1 MPTDDYGTE
10 LLTRTLAGTPAD
22 ASPLRHSVVLPA
34 RVARHRD
41 WPEWVPASI
50 VKAYAAQGIS
60 EPWEHQIRAASL
72 AHDGHNVAIST
83 GTASGKSLA
92 YQVPILTEF
101 VRDPLACA
109 LYLSPTKALGAD
121 QLRSLATLLAGRDE
135 FSHLQPCAYDG
146 DTEPDIRQWARAHSR
161 WIFTN
166 PDMCHIGI
174 LSTHGK
180 WQHFFRHLRFVVVDE
195 SHHYRGVFGSH
206 TALVLRRV
214 LRIARALGADPVV
227 IAASATN
234 ADPAGSLT
242 RLIGAPAVA
251 VTEDSSPHGARTVA
265 LWEPDFV
272 PEITGEN
279 GAPVR
284 RSAGADAARLLAD
297 FVVEGART
305 LCFVRSRRGVEITAR
320 TARSLLAESAPDLV
334 DRIGTYRAGYLAD
347 DRRRLERAI
356 ADGELLGVAT
366 TNALEL
372 GVDISGLD
380 AVIVAGY
387 PGTVASFW
395 QQAGRAGRRGESS
408 AVVLVARDDP
418 LDTYLVHHPEALL
431 DKPIEAIVIDPSN
444 PYVLDAQLLCAAA
457 ELPLK
462 PSDVELFDAE
472 AAVERLTSTG
482 LLKKRPAGWY
492 AAAGL
497 DPHADVDIR
506 GGVGGQV
513 LIVDATSSQLLGT
526 VDAGRAMSSVHAGAV
541 HIHQGVS
548 YVVDELDLEEGLA
561 LLHPQEP
568 DWTTSA
574 REITD
579 VSVTKTIESQIFSGL
594 TLALVEVDVTHR
606 VVGYLRKLLTGEV
619 IDSVPLDMP
628 EQRLHTRA
636 VMYTV
641 TPDALESVGCSVGRF
656 PGALHAA
663 EHAAI
668 GMLGLVAT
676 CDRWDIGGLSTDGH
690 PDTGLPTVF
699 VYDGY
704 PGGAGFADRGYE
716 AFAQWISATKQAV
729 ASCRCELGCPSCV
742 QSPKCGNGNEPLD
755 KDGAIKVLTL
765 LGRLT
770 ASGTTSPT
778 SDD

>member
-1 MPTDDYGTE
+1 MRKVDFGSE
-10 LLTRTLAGTPAD
+10 LLSRTLAGVEAGN
-22 ASPLRHSVVLPA
+22 SPLRHSVVIPSRSASYLP
-34 RVARHRD
+34 
-41 WPEWVPASI
+41 WPTWVDQAI
-50 VKAYAAQGIS
+50 VNAFAAQGITQL
-60 EPWEHQIRAASL
+60 WEHQARAAQL
-72 AHDGHNVAIST
+72 AHSGTHVALAT

-92 YQVPILTEF
+92 YQVPILSEF
-101 VRDPLACA
+101 LTNPNACA
-109 LYLSPTKALGAD
+109 LYLAPTKALGAD
-121 QLRSLATLLAGRDE
+121 QLRSLATLLAGRAE

-146 DTEPDIRQWARAHSR
+146 DTDPDIRQWARAHSR

-174 LSTHGK
+174 LSAHGK
-180 WQHFFRHLRFVVVDE
+180 WQHFFRNLRFIVVDE

-206 TALVLRRV
+206 TALVLRRI
-214 LRIARALGADPVV
+214 LRIARALGAAPVV

-242 RLIGAPAVA
+242 RLIGAPAEA
-251 VTEDSSPHGARTVA
+251 VTDDTSPHGARTVA

-272 PEITGEN
+272 PEASGEN
-279 GAPVR
+279 DAPVR

-297 FVVEGART
+297 FVIEGART

-320 TARSLLAESAPDLV
+320 SARDLLAQSAPDLTE
-334 DRIGTYRAGYLAD
+334 RIGSYRAGYLAD

-356 ADGELLGVAT
+356 ADGELLGVTT

-395 QQAGRAGRRGESS
+395 QQAGRAGRRGEAST
-408 AVVLVARDDP
+408 VVLVARDDP

-431 DKPIEAIVIDPSN
+431 DKPVEATVIDPSN
-444 PYVLDAQLLCAAA
+444 PYVLDAQLLCAAC

-462 PSDVELFDAE
+462 DQDIELFDAQ
-472 AAVERLTSTG
+472 AAVERLSAAG

-492 AAAGL
+492 VAAGL
-497 DPHADVDIR
+497 DPHSDIDIR
-506 GGVGGQV
+506 GGIGGQV
-513 LIVDATSSQLLGT
+513 LIVDSTTSRLLGT
-526 VDAGRAMSSVHAGAV
+526 IDTGRAMSSIHAGAV
-541 HIHQGVS
+541 HIHQGAS
-548 YVVDELDLEEGLA
+548 YVVDELDLDEGLA
-561 LLHPQEP
+561 LLHPEEP

-574 REITD
+574 REITEI
-579 VSVTKTIESQIFSGL
+579 TITNTVESQRFFDL
-594 TLALVEVDVTHR
+594 TLALVEVDVTHQ

-628 EQRLHTRA
+628 EQTLRTRA
-636 VMYTV
+636 VMYTL
-641 TPDALESVGCSVGRF
+641 TPDALEAIGVSAGRF

-676 CDRWDIGGLSTDGH
+676 CDRWDIGGLSTNLH

-716 AFAQWISATKQAV
+716 AFAQWMTATREAI
-729 ASCRCELGCPSCV
+729 AACRCERGCPSCV

-755 KDGAIKVLTL
+755 KRGALSVLTL
-765 LGRLT
+765 LSRLV
-770 ASGTTSPT
+770 A
-778 SDD
+778 

>member
-1 MPTDDYGTE
+1 MHADFGSE
-10 LLTRTLAGTPAD
+10 LLARTLAGTPID
-22 ASPLRHSVVLPA
+22 ESELRHSTVLAA
-34 RVARHRD
+34 REGNSVAWPD
-41 WPEWVPASI
+41 WVSRPI
-50 VKAYAAQGIS
+50 VNAFAAQGITS
-60 EPWEHQIRAASL
+60 LWKHQADAADL
-72 AHDGHNVAIST
+72 AFHGENVAIST

-92 YQVPILTEF
+92 YQVPILQSF
-101 VRDPLACA
+101 LDDPLSCA

-121 QLRSLATLLAGRDE
+121 QLRSLAVLLSGRSE

-146 DTEPDIRQWARAHSR
+146 DTDPDLRQWARSHSR

-174 LSTHGK
+174 LSSPGRWH
-180 WQHFFRHLRFVVVDE
+180 HFWRNLRFIVVDE

-206 TALVLRRV
+206 TALVLRRI
-214 LRIARALGADPVV
+214 LRLARAAGANPVV
-227 IAASATN
+227 IGASATM
-234 ADPAGSLT
+234 ADPAVALSQ
-242 RLIGAPAVA
+242 LIGTPATA
-251 VTEDSSPHGARTVA
+251 VTDDGSPHGARTVA
-265 LWEPDFV
+265 LWEPDFL

-297 FVVEGART
+297 FVIEGART
-305 LCFVRSRRGVEITAR
+305 LCFVRSRRGAEITAR
-320 TARSLLAESAPDLV
+320 SARALLAESAPDLV

-380 AVIVAGY
+380 AVIIAGY

-431 DKPIEAIVIDPSN
+431 DSPIEATVIDPTN
-444 PYVLDAQLLCAAA
+444 PAVLDAQLLCAAM
-457 ELPLK
+457 ESPLR
-462 PSDVELFDAE
+462 DDDIELFDARE
-472 AAVERLTSTG
+472 AIDRLKAAG
-482 LLKKRPAGWY
+482 LLKKRAAGWY

-497 DPHADVDIR
+497 EPYADIDIR
-506 GGVGGQV
+506 GGIGGQV
-513 LIVDATSSQLLGT
+513 LIVDTTTSQLLAT
-526 VDAGRAMSSVHAGAV
+526 VDTGRAPSTVHAGAV
-541 HIHQGVS
+541 HIHQGAS
-548 YVVDELDLEEGLA
+548 YVIDELDLDEGLA
-561 LLHPQEP
+561 LAHPEDP

-574 REITD
+574 RE
-579 VSVTKTIESQIFSGL
+579 VTEVTISSTALVRRHADL
-594 TLALVEVDVTHR
+594 TLALVDVDVTHQ
-606 VVGYLRKLLTGEV
+606 VIGYLRKSLTGE
-619 IDSVPLDMP
+619 ILDSVPLDMP
-628 EQRLHTRA
+628 EHRLSTKA
-636 VMYTV
+636 VMYTL
-641 TPDALESVGCSVGRF
+641 TPESLEAVGVSLGRF

-676 CDRWDIGGLSTDGH
+676 CDRWDIGGLSTNLH

-704 PGGAGFADRGYE
+704 PGGAGFAARGHE
-716 AFAQWISATKQAV
+716 AFGEWISATREAV
-729 ASCRCELGCPSCV
+729 TFCRCERGCPSCV

-755 KDGAIKVLTL
+755 KAGAISVLGLISRL
-765 LGRLT
+765 LTEPAR
-770 ASGTTSPT
+770 
-778 SDD
+778 